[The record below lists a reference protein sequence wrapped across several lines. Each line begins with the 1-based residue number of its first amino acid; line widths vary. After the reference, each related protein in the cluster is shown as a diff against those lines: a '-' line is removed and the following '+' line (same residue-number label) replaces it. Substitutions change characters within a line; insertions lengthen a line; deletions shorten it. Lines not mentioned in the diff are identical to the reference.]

1 LLIKKEDLPYPKMGG
16 IIPRNIKI
24 TVIRQWLNGLTRE
37 EIAEK
42 NDIGTGTVTGII
54 KEARKEEE
62 YSDIDL
68 LREVSKKLKEE
79 GLALPSLAFAIRLR
93 RIMEENDIN
102 EDQIEPIIQEFAT
115 YCLRYQ
121 IPYETIIK
129 VGREALYLEQKFG
142 VPIERIPEIIV
153 QRKQI
158 IDGLEDQRQEMLGE
172 AQLAKVD
179 RDAKQQERD
188 IIAAEIEKYKTEIPL
203 IQRIKELENE
213 LEEEKRKNELYKIG
227 ERALIKERNCADR
240 EAMRSRSEV
249 IESDAKNET
258 LAWQLSICKDE
269 LDKLKRSQQINQSQ
283 NSNG

>member
-1 LLIKKEDLPYPKMGG
+1 LLINNENLPYPKMGG

-24 TVIRQWLNGLTRE
+24 KVIREWLNGLTRE
-37 EIAEK
+37 EIAKK

-54 KEARKEEE
+54 QEVRKQEE

-68 LREVSKKLKEE
+68 LREVSRKLKEE
-79 GLALPSLAFAIRLR
+79 GLASPSLAFAIRLR

-102 EDQIEPIIQEFAT
+102 GDQIEPIIQEFAA

-129 VGREALYLEQKFG
+129 VGREALYLEQIFG
-142 VPIERIPEIIV
+142 VPIEKIPEYITQGKKTLDRIENE
-153 QRKQI
+153 RK
-158 IDGLEDQRQEMLGE
+158 EMLGE
-172 AQLAKVD
+172 AQLAKID

-188 IIAAEIEKYKTEIPL
+188 VISAEIEKYKTEIPS
-203 IQRIKELENE
+203 IQRVKELENE
-213 LEEEKRKNELYKIG
+213 LEEEKRKNEHYKIG
-227 ERALIKERNCADR
+227 ERALIKERDSADR
-240 EAMRSRSEV
+240 EAMRLRSDV
-249 IESDAKNET
+249 IELDAKNET
-258 LAWQLSICKDE
+258 LARKLSICINE